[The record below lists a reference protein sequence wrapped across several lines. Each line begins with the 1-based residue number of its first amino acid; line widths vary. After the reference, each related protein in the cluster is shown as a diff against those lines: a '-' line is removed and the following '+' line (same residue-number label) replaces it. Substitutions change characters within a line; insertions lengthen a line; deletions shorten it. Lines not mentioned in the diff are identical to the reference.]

1 MHQAMDSALALHRQ
15 LLNESGTFMV
25 KCSHAI
31 FSSEELQALQ
41 QHGHWLE
48 ALSSGHLPPL
58 NEAHIRF
65 IEVAHGKRM
74 PVSLHEKAWF
84 KYLGRTRLEAEKG
97 DALKIEYHVLEDSFY
112 SRNMVKQLWHSMRST
127 IGEAHRDL

>member
-1 MHQAMDSALALHRQ
+1 MLSLKEQHLQFLAQ
-15 LLNESGTFMV
+15 EAKFEV

-31 FSSEELQALQ
+31 FSTEEIEALE
-41 QHGHWLE
+41 QHGHWLQAMASGE
-48 ALSSGHLPPL
+48 LATLS
-58 NEAHIRF
+58 AAQQRF
-65 IEVAHGKRM
+65 VEVARGERM

-112 SRNMVKQLWHSMRST
+112 SREMVKQLRRGMRHT
-127 IGEAHRDL
+127 LGEAHRS

>member
-1 MHQAMDSALALHRQ
+1 MLSSKEKHLQFLA
-15 LLNESGTFMV
+15 EAGKFEV

-31 FSSEELQALQ
+31 FSTEELEALEQCGHWLQALAT
-41 QHGHWLE
+41 G
-48 ALSSGHLPPL
+48 ALPPIS
-58 NEAHIRF
+58 AAQQRF
-65 IEVAHGKRM
+65 VEVARGQRM

-112 SRNMVKQLWHSMRST
+112 SRDMVKQLRRSMRST
-127 IGEAHRDL
+127 LGEAHRDL

>member
-1 MHQAMDSALALHRQ
+1 MLSSKEKHLQFLA
-15 LLNESGTFMV
+15 EAGKFEV

-31 FSSEELQALQ
+31 FSTEELEALEHCGHWLQALAT
-41 QHGHWLE
+41 G
-48 ALSSGHLPPL
+48 ALPPIS
-58 NEAHIRF
+58 AAQQRF
-65 IEVAHGKRM
+65 VEVAQGQRM

-112 SRNMVKQLWHSMRST
+112 SRDMVKQLRRSMRST
-127 IGEAHRDL
+127 LGEAHRNL